1 VLILVSKPSEQR
13 WNRVYVPSKH
23 EKLTLAMATPGMEAK
38 PAVYACVSVERKSA
52 AKNYAKTTVP
62 SRFPWAEIQSQTVR
76 EGDPHC

>member
-1 VLILVSKPSEQR
+1 MLILVSKLFEQR
-13 WNRVYVPSKH
+13 WNRVYLPSKH

-38 PAVYACVSVERKSA
+38 PAVYACVSVECKSA

-62 SRFPWAEIQSQTVR
+62 SGFPWAEIQSQTVG